1 MKGSGFLVKL
11 VAPLPHREALG
22 LCKRKK
28 IKIKPIMCVRLGLV
42 TLLTSILDSI
52 ITGLLMLPKC
62 GGT

>member
-28 IKIKPIMCVRLGLV
+28 KKKKPIMCVRLGLV